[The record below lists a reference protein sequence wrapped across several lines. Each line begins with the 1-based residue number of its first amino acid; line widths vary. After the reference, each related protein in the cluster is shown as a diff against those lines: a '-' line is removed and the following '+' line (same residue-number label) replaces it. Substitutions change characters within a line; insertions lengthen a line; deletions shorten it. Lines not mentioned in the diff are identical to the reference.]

1 MRHIFFT
8 FNQKKYNLTMMK
20 IGIFTSGGDSPG
32 MNAGIWAAVKTAKS
46 LGIEC
51 VGIKRG
57 YEGLI
62 ENDVIPLRLEDVNGI
77 ISQGGTILK
86 TARSKA
92 FMTAEGRAKAIETL
106 KKHKIDALLAI
117 GGDGTFRGAVALM
130 QEYDIP
136 IVGIPGTI
144 DNDLFGT
151 DYTIGFDT
159 ALNTAMTCCDKI
171 RDTAES
177 HGRLF
182 FVEVM
187 GRDSGSLALHTAI
200 ACGADALL
208 IPEDTTDMDRL
219 FLKLK
224 AHENKARKESFIV
237 IVSEGETQ
245 GGALSIAA
253 RVKEIFPG
261 YDTRVSILG
270 HVQRGGN
277 PSAFD
282 RILASRLAAEA
293 IGKLNAKTK
302 GMMVGLQQNQ
312 IYFTPF
318 GLCVKQNHPPD
329 ESMIQLI

>member
-1 MRHIFFT
+1 MAIR
-8 FNQKKYNLTMMK
+8 K

-32 MNAGIWAAVKTAKS
+32 MNAGIWSAVKTAKF
-46 LGIEC
+46 LGLEC
-51 VGIKRG
+51 VGIRRG

-62 ENDVIPLRLEDVNGI
+62 ENDVIPLRLDDVKGI
-77 ISQGGTILK
+77 ITQGGTILK

-106 KKHKIDALLAI
+106 KRHQIDALLAI
-117 GGDGTFRGAVALM
+117 GGDGTFRGALALM
-130 QEYDIP
+130 QEYEIP

-208 IPEDTTDMDRL
+208 IPEDTTDMQRL
-219 FLKLK
+219 MEKLK
-224 AHENKARKESFIV
+224 AHESKARQESFIV
-237 IVSEGETQ
+237 VVAEGETQ

-253 RVKEIFPG
+253 QVKEKFPV

-282 RILASRLAAEA
+282 RILGARLAAEA
-293 IGKLNAKTK
+293 VKNLMQHERGVMIGI
-302 GMMVGLQQNQ
+302 MNQ
-312 IYFTPF
+312 KIIETPF
-318 GLCVKQNHPPD
+318 VQCTNSKTIAPIDLMKII
-329 ESMIQLI
+329 E

>member
-1 MRHIFFT
+1 MAI
-8 FNQKKYNLTMMK
+8 NK

-32 MNAGIWAAVKTAKS
+32 MNAGIWSAVKTVEF
-46 LGIEC
+46 LGLEC
-51 VGIKRG
+51 VGIRRG
-57 YEGLI
+57 YQGLI
-62 ENDVIPLRLEDVNGI
+62 ENDVIPIRLEDIKGI
-77 ISQGGTILK
+77 ISQGGTMLK
-86 TARSKA
+86 TARSKD

-106 KKHKIDALLAI
+106 KKHQIDALLAI
-117 GGDGTFRGAVALM
+117 GGDGTFRGAMALM
-130 QEYDIP
+130 QEYEIP
-136 IVGIPGTI
+136 MVGIPGTI

-151 DYTIGFDT
+151 DFTIGFDT

-187 GRDSGSLALHTAI
+187 GRDSGSLALHTAV

-208 IPEDTTDMDRL
+208 IPEDKNDMQRL
-219 FLKLK
+219 MEKLT

-237 IVSEGETQ
+237 IVAEGETQ
-245 GGALSIAA
+245 GGALSIASM
-253 RVKEIFPG
+253 VKEKFPL

-282 RILASRLAAEA
+282 RILGARLAAEA
-293 IGKLNAKTK
+293 VKILMQHKRGVML
-302 GMMVGLQQNQ
+302 GMMNQ
-312 IYFTPF
+312 KIIETPF
-318 GLCVKQNHPPD
+318 AQCTNIKTIAPIDLMKII
-329 ESMIQLI
+329 E